1 MLGEAIG
8 PSDRRAYAAEIEQ
21 VRGLLL
27 ADETIELD
35 VPTVRANTVTAT
47 EAYAATTPS
56 CRDQVR
62 VDLFSAYWRQDRNI
76 GDSAVLDAMGLAWR
90 SPVAAAAWREEW
102 LALDRPLVPIM
113 VLPDGYVSRGL
124 GALARLGD
132 LIGNRARVHTQA
144 NGEAV
149 MSSDSFGSRARLAV
163 GPRSYEY
170 FALSALD
177 HFDIARLPYCAE
189 DPAREPASPRGRG
202 VSHRSRHRGAR
213 DLGSIGSPD
222 PRDRVLAGSHPAAGF
237 HRRARSGRHGG
248 NA

>member
-1 MLGEAIG
+1 MRVVIYGDFNCPFSALASVRVARLEHAGIVECDWRAVAHDLEIPTLGEAIG

-47 EAYAATTPS
+47 DAYAATAPS

-132 LIGNRARVHTQA
+132 LIGNAQ
-144 NGEAV
+144 GE
-149 MSSDSFGSRARLAV
+149 
-163 GPRSYEY
+163 
-170 FALSALD
+170 
-177 HFDIARLPYCAE
+177 
-189 DPAREPASPRGRG
+189 
-202 VSHRSRHRGAR
+202 HRQTEKQT
-213 DLGSIGSPD
+213 
-222 PRDRVLAGSHPAAGF
+222 
-237 HRRARSGRHGG
+237 
-248 NA
+248 

>member
-1 MLGEAIG
+1 MRVVIYGDFNCPFSALASVRVARLERAGIVECDWRAVAHDLEISRLGEAIG

-21 VRGLLL
+21 VRELLL
-27 ADETIELD
+27 ADETIELG

-47 EAYAATTPS
+47 EAYAATAPS

-90 SPVAAAAWREEW
+90 PPVAAAAWREEW

-132 LIGNRARVHTQA
+132 LIGNAQ
-144 NGEAV
+144 GE
-149 MSSDSFGSRARLAV
+149 
-163 GPRSYEY
+163 
-170 FALSALD
+170 
-177 HFDIARLPYCAE
+177 
-189 DPAREPASPRGRG
+189 
-202 VSHRSRHRGAR
+202 HRQTEKQT
-213 DLGSIGSPD
+213 
-222 PRDRVLAGSHPAAGF
+222 
-237 HRRARSGRHGG
+237 
-248 NA
+248 